1 MANTGTAWYKA
12 QKIIWRTYVLTVL
25 SKKMDFQKNL
35 QKYADELQ
43 EMKDLRA
50 QVKERSN
57 ALKEIRQDIY
67 DHMEEHDLETFAV
80 GEHVFKKQVRTKCPW
95 TKKSLLEFAKDGTV
109 DLQKYEEMN
118 TEEKVVYTSKKRK
131 RK

>member
-1 MANTGTAWYKA
+1 MANLCPDSAVK
-12 QKIIWRTYVLTVL
+12 
-25 SKKMDFQKNL
+25 KKMDFQLDL

-80 GEHVFKKQVRTKCPW
+80 GEHVFTKQTKKKCPW

-131 RK
+131 RN